1 VTAEALPV
9 RRRTVRSMVF
19 RFQSLFG
26 LVAVF
31 VAAVLF
37 SPSRNGELVFQAPW
51 EGRAFG
57 MAVALHDA
65 GLFTWGFSRYAVVC
79 PRCVRGKT
87 RRRAGGRPTPR
98 RANMTST
105 RRFAAM
111 AASGAVAMLVG
122 GALASP
128 ALADT
133 GDHDPNS
140 HAAVTATEHADNSGS
155 ADTATH
161 ENESAHANQSE
172 PANPSPHTNGGDG
185 NPPGA
190 NGTVKIEPAS
200 GPVTH
205 ANHPHPGCLFRVA
218 LFNFDDPSTVHLSFT
233 GQAPTRTGGTLTDTV
248 AYSTDPTVSGPYNL
262 SSLFSG
268 VTPKKQ
274 GFHVKLTATQD
285 GAPGAGKHKVF
296 WINCGELSAPAHARP
311 ARPTN
316 GPGSGGNGAVAGTQA
331 TSAAGTTESGA
342 APSESSPSG
351 ASTNVLGTELNR
363 SAVIGAQLLTSFGA
377 PGSVLASGAS
387 PSAAGASAAGTQVLG
402 LEVTRASGAAAAT
415 TKPAAVGAAS
425 ATRGRTLARTGIGV
439 GLLLLL
445 AAAAVVLGGLG
456 RASAS
461 RRKVG

>member
-1 VTAEALPV
+1 
-9 RRRTVRSMVF
+9 
-19 RFQSLFG
+19 
-26 LVAVF
+26 
-31 VAAVLF
+31 
-37 SPSRNGELVFQAPW
+37 
-51 EGRAFG
+51 
-57 MAVALHDA
+57 
-65 GLFTWGFSRYAVVC
+65 
-79 PRCVRGKT
+79 
-87 RRRAGGRPTPR
+87 
-98 RANMTST
+98 MTST

-296 WINCGELSAPAHARP
+296 WINCGELSAPSHAGP
-311 ARPTN
+311 AQAGPNHAATGSTSNEVGGAQAAPTR
-316 GPGSGGNGAVAGTQA
+316 GA
-331 TSAAGTTESGA
+331 TESG
-342 APSESSPSG
+342 SSPSG
-351 ASTNVLGTELNR
+351 ASTNVLGTEVNR

-377 PGSVLASGAS
+377 PGSVVASGAS
-387 PSAAGASAAGTQVLG
+387 PS
-402 LEVTRASGAAAAT
+402 AAAAT